1 MKKAAEIL
9 KPFREHIIILLAF
22 AAISFLYFSPI
33 FEGKQ
38 LRQMDYEH
46 ALGMSK
52 ELVDFEKT
60 HPGEYS
66 LWTNS
71 MFGGMPS
78 YQIKTGPTNNI
89 YLFLQRLFRFKLPY
103 TTVAILFI
111 LLTGF
116 YLLLVSL
123 KMNRWICIA
132 GAIGFAFA
140 SYNIIIIA
148 AGHIS
153 KAYAIGYFPL
163 VFAGIFMIFRGK
175 HLPGAIITAVALGI
189 QISCNHPQIT
199 YYLFLTTLIYLIFEF
214 VYAIRGKLMKEFF
227 RALIFLGIAAILAVL
242 PNITG
247 LWITYEYGKDTIRGP
262 SELVKNQP
270 GTSGLD
276 KDYALAWSYGKSE
289 TFTLL
294 VPNFKGGGAEG
305 FGANSETAK
314 VLRDAGVK
322 DAAQIAASLPSY
334 WGEQPFTSGPV
345 YFGAVICFLFVLG
358 LFIVPA
364 KYKWWL
370 VAASV
375 LSIFLSWGKNFE
387 WFTDIFFYY
396 FPMYNKFRTVSMIL
410 VIANF
415 TFVLMA
421 ALTLRELIRENINRK
436 KMLQSL
442 QYAFYITGGLLLV
455 FIVFPG
461 LFFDFQSASD
471 QNLFDRLSAAGWP
484 QDIINRL
491 ASAMADDRASML
503 RKDAFRSLVFVAL
516 SAGSIWAFLAD
527 VIKVKYF
534 LPGMIILILI
544 DLWAVDKRYLNNSM
558 FTRQNVAKNVF
569 RPTKADEYILSDKDP
584 DFRVL
589 NLTRSVFNDGY
600 TPYFHKSVGGYH
612 GAKLR
617 RYQDVIDSCLSREI
631 SFLQN
636 GLSKIS
642 SFEQINALLESLPML
657 NMLNTKYIIYHPD
670 SPPLENTK
678 RLGNAWFANTY
689 TLVSGANEE
698 LAASCNQNSPQV
710 PAVDRQFSDQLKLLE
725 KSDSLASLSD
735 SIVLLHYQPN
745 QIRYKAYTKSN
756 RLAVFSEIY
765 YNKGWDAY
773 MDGQKTNYL
782 RANYILRAMVVPAG
796 EHEIEFR
803 FEPRSFYSGRRI
815 ALAGSVLIVLLTIG
829 AGFYQIRFKR
839 NQ

>member
-1 MKKAAEIL
+1 MKKTAEIL

-22 AAISFLYFSPI
+22 VAISFLYFSPI

-71 MFGGMPS
+71 MFGGMPA
-78 YQIKTGPTNNI
+78 YQIKSGPVNNI
-89 YLFLQRLFRFKLPY
+89 YLGLQRFFRFGMPY

-111 LLTGF
+111 LLAGF

-132 GAIGFAFA
+132 GALGFAFA

-175 HLPGAIITAVALGI
+175 PYAGAIITAIALGI

-199 YYLFLTTLIYLIFEF
+199 YYLFLSVLVYLVFELIYA
-214 VYAIRGKLMKEFF
+214 VRGKLMKEFI
-227 RALIFLGIAAILAVL
+227 RASVFLGIAAVLALL
-242 PNITG
+242 PNITS

-262 SELVKNQP
+262 SELVKDQP

-294 VPNFKGGGAEG
+294 VPNFKGGGSEG
-305 FGANSETAK
+305 FGVNSETAK

-345 YFGAVICFLFVLG
+345 YFGAVICFLFLLG

-375 LSIFLSWGKNFE
+375 LSILLSWGKNFE
-387 WFTDIFFYY
+387 WFTDLFFYY

-415 TFVLMA
+415 AFVLMA
-421 ALTLRELIRENINRK
+421 AFTLRELIQENLNRK
-436 KMLQSL
+436 KLLRSL
-442 QYAFYITGGLLLV
+442 QYSFYITVGLLLV

-461 LFFDFQSASD
+461 FFFDFQSASD
-471 QNLFDRLSAAGWP
+471 QNLFARLSAAGWP

-491 ASAMADDRASML
+491 SSAMADDRASML
-503 RKDAFRSLVFVAL
+503 RKDAFRSLVFIAL
-516 SAGSIWAFLAD
+516 AAGSAWAFLANA
-527 VIKVKYF
+527 IKAKYF

-544 DLWAVDKRYLNNSM
+544 DLWAVDKRYLNNDM
-558 FTRQNVAKNVF
+558 FVRQNAAKNVF
-569 RPTKADEYILSDKDP
+569 KPSKADEYILSDKDP

-631 SFLQN
+631 AILQN
-636 GLSKIS
+636 GLSRIS
-642 SFEQINALLESLPML
+642 SFDQINALLENLPMI

-678 RLGNAWFANTY
+678 RLGNAWFANNY
-689 TLVSGANEE
+689 TLVNGASEE
-698 LAASCNQNSPQV
+698 LAASCNQNSPHV
-710 PAVDRQFSDQLKLLE
+710 PAVDQQFSDQLKALE
-725 KSDSLASLSD
+725 SADTLNGPD
-735 SIVLLHYQPN
+735 SILLLHYQPN
-745 QIRYKAYTKSN
+745 QLTYKASARSN

-765 YNKGWDAY
+765 YSKGWEAY
-773 MDGQKTNYL
+773 LDGKKTNYL
-782 RANYILRAMVVPAG
+782 RANYILRAMVIPAG

-803 FEPRSFYSGRRI
+803 FEPRSFYMGRRI
-815 ALAGSVLIVLLTIG
+815 ALAGSVLIVLLVLG
-829 AGFYQIRFKR
+829 VGFYQIRFKK

>member
-9 KPFREHIIILLAF
+9 KPFREHIVILLAF
-22 AAISFLYFSPI
+22 VAISFLYFSPI

-46 ALGMSK
+46 AMGMSK
-52 ELVDFEKT
+52 ELVDFEKN

-78 YQIKTGPTNNI
+78 YQIKTGPTNNV
-89 YLFLQRLFRFKLPY
+89 YLFLQRLFRFNLPY

-123 KMNRWICIA
+123 KMNHWICIA

-175 HLPGAIITAVALGI
+175 LLAGTIITAIALGI

-199 YYLFLTTLIYLIFEF
+199 YYLFLTTLVYLIFEF
-214 VYAIRGKLMKEFF
+214 IHAVREKLIREFS
-227 RALIFLGIAAILAVL
+227 RAVVFLGIAAILAVL
-242 PNITG
+242 PNITN

-262 SELVKNQP
+262 SELVKSQP

-305 FGANSETAK
+305 FEATSETAK

-322 DAAQIAASLPSY
+322 DATQIAASLPAY

-345 YFGAVICFLFVLG
+345 YFGAVICFLFILG
-358 LFIVPA
+358 LFIVPN

-375 LSIFLSWGKNFE
+375 LSIFLSWGKNFV

-421 ALTLRELIRENINRK
+421 ALTLKELIEQNIHRK
-436 KMLQSL
+436 KLLSSL
-442 QYAFYITGGLLLV
+442 QYAFYITGGLLFV

-461 LFFDFQSASD
+461 LFFDFQSSSD
-471 QNLFDRLSAAGWP
+471 QNLFARLSAAGWP

-503 RKDAFRSLVFVAL
+503 RKDAFRSLVFIAL
-516 SAGSIWAFLAD
+516 AAGSIWAFLAD
-527 VIKVKYF
+527 VIKAKYF

-544 DLWAVDKRYLNNSM
+544 DLWAVDKRYLNNNM

-569 RPTKADEYILSDKDP
+569 KPSKADEYILADKDP

-589 NLTRSVFNDGY
+589 NLSRSVFNDGY

-617 RYQDVIDSCLSREI
+617 RYQDVIDSCLNREI
-631 SFLQN
+631 SLLQN

-642 SFEQINALLESLPML
+642 SFDQINSLLENLPML

-670 SPPLENTK
+670 SPPLENIK
-678 RLGNAWFANTY
+678 RQRDAWFANTY
-689 TLVSGANEE
+689 VLVKGANEE
-698 LAASCNQNSPQV
+698 LSASCNQNSAQA
-710 PAVDRQFSDQLKLLE
+710 PAIDEQFSDQLKLLE
-725 KSDSLASLSD
+725 KSDSLNTSSD

-745 QIRYKAYTKSN
+745 QLLYKAFTKSN

-765 YNKGWDAY
+765 YNKGWNAY
-773 MDGQKTNYL
+773 MDGQKADYF
-782 RANYILRAMVVPAG
+782 RANYIFRAMVIPTG
-796 EHEIEFR
+796 EHEIAFR
-803 FEPRSFYSGRRI
+803 FEPRSFHTGRLI
-815 ALAGSVLIVLLTIG
+815 ALASSVLIVLLTLG
-829 AGFYQIRFKR
+829 VGFYQLLIRK
-839 NQ
+839 N

>member
-1 MKKAAEIL
+1 MKKIAEIL

-46 ALGMSK
+46 AQGMSK

-89 YLFLQRLFRFKLPY
+89 YLFLQRLFRFSLPY

-175 HLPGAIITAVALGI
+175 TIPGAIITAFALGI

-199 YYLFLTTLIYLIFEF
+199 YYLFLTTLVYLVFEF
-214 VYAIRGKLMKEFF
+214 IYAIREKLMKEFV
-227 RALIFLGIAAILAVL
+227 RALVFLGIAAILAVL
-242 PNITG
+242 PNITS

-270 GTSGLD
+270 GSSGLD

-305 FGANSETAK
+305 FGSDSETAK
-314 VLRDAGVK
+314 VLREAGVK

-334 WGEQPFTSGPV
+334 WGDQPFTSGPV
-345 YFGAVICFLFVLG
+345 YFGAVICFLFILG
-358 LFIVPA
+358 LFIVPP

-370 VAASV
+370 VAASI
-375 LSIFLSWGKNFE
+375 LSIFLSWGRNFE

-415 TFVLMA
+415 TFVLLA
-421 ALTLRELIRENINRK
+421 SLTLMELIRENINRK
-436 KMLQSL
+436 KLLSSL

-455 FIVFPG
+455 FILFPG
-461 LFFDFQSASD
+461 LFFDFQSSSD
-471 QNLFDRLSAAGWP
+471 QNLFARLSAAGWP

-527 VIKVKYF
+527 VIKAKYF
-534 LPGMIILILI
+534 LSGMIILILI
-544 DLWAVDKRYLNNSM
+544 DLWTVDKRYLNNGM
-558 FTRQNVAKNVF
+558 FTRQNMTKNVF
-569 RPTKADEYILSDKDP
+569 KPTKADEYILSDKDS

-600 TPYFHKSVGGYH
+600 TPYYHKSVGGYH

-617 RYQDVIDSCLSREI
+617 RYQDVIDSCLNREI

-642 SFEQINALLESLPML
+642 SFEQINALLENVPML

-678 RLGNAWFANTY
+678 RLGNAWFATAYN
-689 TLVSGANEE
+689 LVNGANEE

-710 PAVDRQFSDQLKLLE
+710 PAIDQQFSDHLQLLE
-725 KSDSLASLSD
+725 KSDSLNSTSD

-745 QIRYKAYTKSN
+745 QLRYKAFVKSN
-756 RLAVFSEIY
+756 RLALFSEIY

-773 MDGQKTNYL
+773 LDGQKTNYL
-782 RANYILRAMVVPAG
+782 RANYILRAMVIPAG

-803 FEPRSFYSGRRI
+803 FEPRSFYAGRRI
-815 ALAGSVLIVLLTIG
+815 AFAGSVLIILLTLG